1 MRNEGEKLCM
11 EIQWNSLNTATGCLG
26 TAASFEIGSV
36 HATFD
41 EVRAMNCVR
50 GESRL
55 FAIPNQQ
62 QTVLVICTKF
72 YSAKSIHAPSRQNI
86 LSAALRDCQTT
97 PPVSQNNK
105 QGQHYKPG
113 T

>member
-1 MRNEGEKLCM
+1 M
-11 EIQWNSLNTATGCLG
+11 EIQWNFRTQQLG
-26 TAASFEIGSV
+26 VLAQQLLFEIGSV

-62 QTVLVICTKF
+62 QTGLVICTKF